1 MKASYATLSEVEPGR
16 DSVFKQQL
24 QAELI
29 PSFTKAENLNRD
41 NLKSI
46 INRLETNIRS
56 TFNQEVIS
64 STVVPKTFEIMA
76 KDAGITG
83 VSVDQRRYRW
93 LDPNVQETPPV
104 TRQRV
109 MEGINMITA
118 TFEDAKD
125 LRVGRILPL
134 VAPNAPN
141 MRYVKLKNLD
151 NGEVVIQEARPDGRP
166 KAGSPKLIL
175 GTDMKTRLQ

>member
-1 MKASYATLSEVEPGR
+1 
-16 DSVFKQQL
+16 
-24 QAELI
+24 
-29 PSFTKAENLNRD
+29 
-41 NLKSI
+41 
-46 INRLETNIRS
+46 
-56 TFNQEVIS
+56 
-64 STVVPKTFEIMA
+64 
-76 KDAGITG
+76 
-83 VSVDQRRYRW
+83 
-93 LDPNVQETPPV
+93 
-104 TRQRV
+104 

>member
-1 MKASYATLSEVEPGR
+1 MKASYATLSEVEGGGR

-24 QAELI
+24 QAELLPAFI
-29 PSFTKAENLNRD
+29 KPEKLNRD

-56 TFNQEVIS
+56 TFNQEIQTS
-64 STVVPKTFEIMA
+64 NVVPKTFEIMA
-76 KDAGITG
+76 KEAGITG
-83 VSVDQRRYRW
+83 VSVDPRRYRW

-109 MEGINMITA
+109 MEGINMVPFGFT
-118 TFEDAKD
+118 DAQD
-125 LRVGRILPL
+125 LRTGRLLP
-134 VAPNAPN
+134 PSPISPD

-151 NGEVVIQEARPDGRP
+151 NGEVLIQEARPDGKP
-166 KAGSPKLIL
+166 KAGTDKLIL
-175 GTDMKTRLQ
+175 GTDMNTRLQ